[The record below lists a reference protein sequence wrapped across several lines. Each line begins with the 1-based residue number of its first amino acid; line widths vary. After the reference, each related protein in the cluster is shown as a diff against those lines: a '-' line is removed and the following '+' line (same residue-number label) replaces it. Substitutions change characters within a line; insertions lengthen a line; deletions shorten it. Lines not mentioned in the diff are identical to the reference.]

1 MTSLIDS
8 HDYLAEDISASDHD
22 PEVWNKSERSKTHVL
37 GHINYVTLKFGWIQT
52 ESR

>member
-22 PEVWNKSERSKTHVL
+22 AEVWTNSERFETHVL
-37 GHINYVTLKFGWIQT
+37 GHITYVT
-52 ESR
+52 